1 VTWWAFANGTCM
13 IEQDLRHIRRAIEL
27 AERGRGHTSPNPL
40 VGAVIV
46 RDGEVLGEG
55 FHTAYGASHA
65 EVAALESCRIDPVG
79 ATIYVTLEPC
89 CHQGQT
95 PPCTDAILKAGIKRV
110 VVASDDP
117 TDKASGRG
125 LGILRDE
132 GVEVVTVD
140 GECAQSARLL
150 NQPFRKHALTGR
162 PYVTFKSAMS
172 LDGKVATQ
180 TGDSRWISGEESR
193 RLVHR
198 WRAQFDAVAIGLGT
212 ALADNPLLTAR
223 TGEETRQPRRVVFD
237 SEGRLP
243 LDSVLARS
251 AHDVSLVVVISRAC
265 ARAAADSLRAA
276 GAEIVTAAGGT
287 EQDRVSD
294 ALQKLG
300 DRGIQSML
308 LEGGPH
314 LAGAFLDAG
323 EVDEMRIFVAPIAVG
338 GRSARAPLEGEGS
351 DSIEHAQ
358 KAASFTSR
366 RVGEDLLIEAR
377 LKEW

>member
-1 VTWWAFANGTCM
+1 M
-13 IEQDLRHIRRAIEL
+13 
-27 AERGRGHTSPNPL
+27 
-40 VGAVIV
+40 IV

-193 RLVHR
+193 RLVHQ

-287 EQDRVSD
+287 EQDRVGD

-366 RVGEDLLIEAR
+366 RIGEDLLIEAR